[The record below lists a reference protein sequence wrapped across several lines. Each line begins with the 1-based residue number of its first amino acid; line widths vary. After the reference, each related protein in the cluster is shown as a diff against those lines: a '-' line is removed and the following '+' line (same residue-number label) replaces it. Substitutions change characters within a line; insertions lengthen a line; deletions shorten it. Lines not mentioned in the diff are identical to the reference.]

1 MMRSKSILLAVVLV
15 LAAGVMGCTTTQEGT
30 VVGGGIGAG
39 AGAII
44 GNQTGDAG
52 EGALIGGALGALS
65 GAIIGH
71 EIDKSKQ
78 PPPPRQ
84 SGYEGGYYQTTEPS
98 YGGSYGG
105 DYYEGDRSQDGRMWV
120 PEHKE
125 VRVYTA
131 PDGSKYEKTIV
142 VPGHYE

>member
-1 MMRSKSILLAVVLV
+1 MLLAVVLV
-15 LAAGVMGCTTTQEGT
+15 LAVAVMSCTTTQKGT

-44 GNQTGDAG
+44 GNQSGNSG
-52 EGALIGGALGALS
+52 EGALIGGALGALT
-65 GAIIGH
+65 GAIVGH
-71 EIDKSKQ
+71 EIDKSQQ
-78 PPPPRQ
+78 PPPPSH
-84 SGYEGGYYQTTEPS
+84 SGYEGGYYQTTEP
-98 YGGSYGG
+98 YGAPSGG

-120 PEHKE
+120 PEHEE

-131 PDGSKYEKTIV
+131 PDGSRYEKTIV